1 MTLYKIGEENG
12 TKVYKKT
19 NLGRVIFIAFCVLLL
34 CTGIFCGTT
43 FYYRAK
49 YTRLVERNRVELELA
64 RTRSER
70 YEEIYQSAR
79 DTNNKLGECLQRSTT
94 TLSGLREQLQE
105 IRRRYEEMENL
116 FNSALRCYDYDDRD
130 FNSDSNTTKYEIED
144 DKCITSTE

>member
-1 MTLYKIGEENG
+1 MDLYKIGEENG
-12 TKVYKKT
+12 VKVYKKT
-19 NLGRVIFIAFCVLLL
+19 NLGRIIFIAFCVLLL
-34 CTGIFCGTT
+34 CSGIFCGTT

-49 YTRLVERNRVELELA
+49 YVRLVERDRVELELTRA
-64 RTRSER
+64 RSER

-116 FNSALRCYDYDDRD
+116 LNSVGDD
-130 FNSDSNTTKYEIED
+130 NSNTRDNNSNGTPVIVE
-144 DKCITSTE
+144 